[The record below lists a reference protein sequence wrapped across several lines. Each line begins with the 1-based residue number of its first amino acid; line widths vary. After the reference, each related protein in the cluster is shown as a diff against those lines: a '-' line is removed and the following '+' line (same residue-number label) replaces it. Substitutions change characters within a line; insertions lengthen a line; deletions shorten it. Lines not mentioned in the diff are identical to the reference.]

1 MVITIARECGCDGD
15 EVGERLS
22 EKYSIPCYAKAEL
35 IRLAKKKDIY
45 DKYPFFF
52 GELPVDVMM
61 NSMAEDFQ
69 MRLYKTPKEA
79 LAKLL
84 GEQSCVV
91 IGRASDYA
99 FKGRKDAVRIFLC
112 GDKDKRVQRIAQ
124 KHGITERKA
133 QAVVEQTD
141 QRRSGYHNYYSGE
154 QWGYAGNY
162 DLCLNK
168 SRLGI
173 DGVVDMIAAYIKTVG
188 IKK

>member
-1 MVITIARECGCDGD
+1 M
-15 EVGERLS
+15 
-22 EKYSIPCYAKAEL
+22 
-35 IRLAKKKDIY
+35 
-45 DKYPFFF
+45 
-52 GELPVDVMM
+52 
-61 NSMAEDFQ
+61 
-69 MRLYKTPKEA
+69 
-79 LAKLL
+79 
-84 GEQSCVV
+84 
-91 IGRASDYA
+91 
-99 FKGRKDAVRIFLC
+99 RIFLC
-112 GDKDKRVQRIAQ
+112 GDKNKRVQRIAQ

>member
-15 EVGERLS
+15 EVGKRLY

-35 IRLAKKKDIY
+35 IKLAKEKDIY

-84 GEQSCVV
+84 G
-91 IGRASDYA
+91 GTKLR
-99 FKGRKDAVRIFLC
+99 
-112 GDKDKRVQRIAQ
+112 
-124 KHGITERKA
+124 
-133 QAVVEQTD
+133 
-141 QRRSGYHNYYSGE
+141 
-154 QWGYAGNY
+154 GNRTS
-162 DLCLNK
+162 L
-168 SRLGI
+168 
-173 DGVVDMIAAYIKTVG
+173 
-188 IKK
+188 